1 MTDHRNALMRTVRL
15 PALVLAGA
23 FALTACVSPVA
34 GPSTG
39 LYARPIGSAP
49 VTANP
54 TPYSAALNCI
64 GQYALANGLRT
75 PRIAVGRIIDYT
87 GKNDAEGGRRIT
99 QGASLM
105 AISAFAKTGAR
116 MVERFDTSVAELEL
130 RYANNRLIGDEGDE
144 EFRRILAGSVPGSDF
159 YLVGGITEMNYNI
172 RSVGADGF
180 FGDVDPDNAKGT
192 SGAKLYV
199 MNVGM
204 DLRLVDT
211 RTLEVVDVVSY
222 QKQIVGREISLGVF
236 SFWDDVVIDVGIG
249 ERAQEPIQ
257 LAVRSIVE
265 RAVIEIM
272 ANLYGVSGPS
282 VCTEAMGSDPIGSG
296 RTFGATGGFV
306 PVHGTEDNNAATR
319 AEPNRWNERRDEDV
333 RASNLRGRQF

>member
-1 MTDHRNALMRTVRL
+1 VRL
-15 PALVLAGA
+15 PAAVLAAAMTVTG
-23 FALTACVSPVA
+23 CVSPIA

-39 LYARPIGSAP
+39 LYASPIGTAP

-54 TPYSAALNCI
+54 TPYSAALTCL
-64 GQYALANGLRT
+64 GEYART
-75 PRIAVGRIIDYT
+75 KGVRPPRIAVGRIIDYT
-87 GKNDAEGGRRIT
+87 GKEDVEGGRRVT

-105 AISAFAKTGAR
+105 AISAFSKAGAR

-130 RYANNRLIGDEGDE
+130 RYANNRLIGDGGDE

-159 YLVGGITEMNYNI
+159 YMVGGITELNYNI

-180 FGDVDPDNAKGT
+180 IGDVDPKNAKGNAG
-192 SGAKLYV
+192 SKLYV

-222 QKQIVGREISLGVF
+222 QKQIIGREVSLGVF
-236 SFWDDVVIDVGIG
+236 SFWDDIVIDVGAG

-265 RAVIEIM
+265 RAVIEM
-272 ANLYGVSGPS
+272 TANLYGVSGPD
-282 VCTEAMGSDPIGSG
+282 VCRDAMGSDPIGSG
-296 RTFGATGGFV
+296 RTNGTTGNFV
-306 PVHGTEDNNAATR
+306 AAYDNTSTNNAATR
-319 AEPNRWNERRDEDV
+319 ADPNRWSERRDRDV
-333 RASNLRGRQF
+333 QSGLRGRQN